1 MKGTTYTPVSLGKP
15 GKLGSRISAF
25 SQPQDTRSASQPVN
39 AGNKLT
45 WAERQALNRKQAE
58 EEDARSRAAINN
70 APIFK
75 TPLTASSTRPTV
87 SGTVAPQRGPV
98 DDDFDVPSPPRQP
111 QRVVDDVPPP
121 SPPPPPPQMAGAAP
135 GAESSSMRQKI
146 EALDLTSNEAD
157 ATASGVSLRAVVAYE
172 YEKVRMDVS
181 AYGRQLYFVCAS
193 ITDQGV
199 RHGHMS
205 YRLKTMRWI

>member
-135 GAESSSMRQKI
+135 GAESSSMRQKM

-181 AYGRQLYFVCAS
+181 CILCAHPSLIKAYATG
-193 ITDQGV
+193 I
-199 RHGHMS
+199 
-205 YRLKTMRWI
+205 